1 MNKLPALQQVIRE
14 NSLFTKKSLGQN
26 FILDE
31 SFLDKIAASAFA
43 AGENPADFEVV
54 EVGAGPG
61 GLTRAILRTSVK
73 RLVVVEKDSR
83 CIPVLNQIK
92 EVYGERLT
100 VVEGDALKTDLRK
113 LTNSPRKVIANLP
126 YNISAVLLTQ
136 WIKNIA
142 DFSSLTLMFQ
152 KEVAERIVAV
162 PDTTDY
168 GRLSVIV
175 QAFAAPQIKMLVPPE
190 MFTPPPKVTSA
201 LVHITPLAKPFDVDF
216 TELEN
221 VLKTAFLH
229 RRKML
234 RKSLQSFGDVE
245 EICKSLN
252 INEQDR
258 PENLTVSDFA
268 NLTNFIK
275 GKAEK

>member
-1 MNKLPALQQVIRE
+1 MINKLPSLQQTIKE

-31 SFLDKIAASAFA
+31 MFLDKIVSCAFA
-43 AGENPADFEVV
+43 AGENPADFEVI
-54 EVGAGPG
+54 EIGAGPG
-61 GLTRAILRTSVK
+61 GLTRAILKSGVK

-83 CIPVLNQIK
+83 CIPILNQIK
-92 EVYGERLT
+92 DVYGDRITIIEA
-100 VVEGDALKTDLRK
+100 DALKTDVRT
-113 LTNSPRKVIANLP
+113 LTNKPRKVIANLP

-136 WIKNIA
+136 WIKDIA

-162 PDTTDY
+162 PSTADY

-175 QAFAAPQIKMLVPPE
+175 QAFASPQIKMLVPPE

-201 LVHITPLAKPFDVDF
+201 LVHITPLAKPYDVDF

-234 RKSLQSFGDVE
+234 RKSLQFFGNVE
-245 EICKSLN
+245 EICKNLN

-258 PENLTVSDFA
+258 PENLTVTDFV
-268 NLTNFIK
+268 NLTDFIK
-275 GKAEK
+275 AKK

>member
-1 MNKLPALQQVIRE
+1 MNKLPTLQQVIRE

-26 FILDE
+26 FILDDT
-31 SFLDKIAASAFA
+31 FLDRIALSAFA
-43 AGENPADFEVV
+43 PNENPADFEVV

-61 GLTRAILRTSVK
+61 GLTRAILRAGVK

-83 CIPVLNQIK
+83 CIPILNQIK
-92 EVYGERLT
+92 EVYGERLN
-100 VVEGDALKTDLRK
+100 VVEADALKTDLAE

-136 WIKNIA
+136 WIKNIT

-152 KEVAERIVAV
+152 KQVAERIVAA

-175 QAFAAPQIKMLVPPE
+175 QAFAKPQIKMLVPPE

-201 LVHITPLAKPFDVDF
+201 LVHITPLEKPFDVSF
-216 TELEN
+216 AELES

-234 RKSLQSFGDVE
+234 RKSLQPFGDVE
-245 EICKSLN
+245 KICKELN

-258 PENLTVSDFA
+258 PENLTVADFV

-275 GKAEK
+275 KNKAE

>member
-1 MNKLPALQQVIRE
+1 MINKLPSLQQTIKE

-31 SFLDKIAASAFA
+31 MFLDKIVSCAFA
-43 AGENPADFEVV
+43 AGENPADFEVT
-54 EVGAGPG
+54 EIGAGPG
-61 GLTRAILRTSVK
+61 GLTRAILRAGVK

-83 CIPVLNQIK
+83 CIPILNQIK
-92 EVYGERLT
+92 DVYGDRITIIEA
-100 VVEGDALKTDLRK
+100 DALKTDVRT
-113 LTNSPRKVIANLP
+113 LTNKPRKVIANLP

-136 WIKNIA
+136 WIKDIA

-162 PDTTDY
+162 PSTADY

-175 QAFAAPQIKMLVPPE
+175 QAFASPQIKMLVPPE

-201 LVHITPLAKPFDVDF
+201 LVHITPLAKPYDVDF

-221 VLKTAFLH
+221 VLKTVFLH

-234 RKSLQSFGDVE
+234 RKSLQSFGNVE
-245 EICKSLN
+245 EICKNLN

-258 PENLTVSDFA
+258 PENLTVADFV
-268 NLTNFIK
+268 NLTDFIK
-275 GKAEK
+275 AKK

>member
-1 MNKLPALQQVIRE
+1 MMNKLPSLQQVIRE

-31 SFLDKIAASAFA
+31 SFLDKIASVAFE

-61 GLTRAILRTSVK
+61 GLTRAILRAGVK
-73 RLVVVEKDSR
+73 RLVVVEKDAR
-83 CIPVLNQIK
+83 CIPILNQIK
-92 EVYGERLT
+92 DVYGDRL
-100 VVEGDALKTDLRK
+100 EIIEADALKTDLRK
-113 LTNSPRKVIANLP
+113 LVGSPRKVIANLP
-126 YNISAVLLTQ
+126 YNISAVLLTE
-136 WIKNIA
+136 WIKHIA

-152 KEVAERIVAV
+152 KEVAERIVAE
-162 PDTTDY
+162 PSTSDY

-175 QAFAAPQIKMLVPPE
+175 QAYAKAEIKMFVEPE

-201 LVHITPLAKPFDVDF
+201 LVHIKPLKKPYNVDF
-216 TELEN
+216 AALES

-234 RKSLQSFGDVE
+234 RKSLQAFGDVT
-245 EICKSLN
+245 EICDKLN
-252 INEQDR
+252 IREEDR
-258 PENLTVSDFA
+258 PENLSVEDFI

-275 GKAEK
+275 AVN

>member
-1 MNKLPALQQVIRE
+1 MINKLPSLQQTIKE

-31 SFLDKIAASAFA
+31 MFLDKIVSCAFA
-43 AGENPADFEVV
+43 AGENPADFEVI
-54 EVGAGPG
+54 EIGAGPG
-61 GLTRAILRTSVK
+61 GLTRAILKSGVK

-83 CIPVLNQIK
+83 CIPILNQIK
-92 EVYGERLT
+92 DVYGDRITIIEA
-100 VVEGDALKTDLRK
+100 DALKTDVRT
-113 LTNSPRKVIANLP
+113 LTNKPRKVIANLP

-136 WIKNIA
+136 WIKDIA

-162 PDTTDY
+162 PSTADY

-175 QAFAAPQIKMLVPPE
+175 QAFASPQIKMLVPPE

-201 LVHITPLAKPFDVDF
+201 LVHITPLAKPYDVDF

-234 RKSLQSFGDVE
+234 RKSLQSFGNVE
-245 EICKSLN
+245 EICKNLN

-258 PENLTVSDFA
+258 PENLTVADFV
-268 NLTNFIK
+268 NLTDFIK
-275 GKAEK
+275 AKK

>member
-1 MNKLPALQQVIRE
+1 MINKLPSLQQTIKE

-31 SFLDKIAASAFA
+31 MFLDKIVSCAFA
-43 AGENPADFEVV
+43 AGENPADFEVI
-54 EVGAGPG
+54 EIGAGPG
-61 GLTRAILRTSVK
+61 GLTRAILRAGVK

-83 CIPVLNQIK
+83 CIPILNQIK
-92 EVYGERLT
+92 DVYGDRITIIEA
-100 VVEGDALKTDLRK
+100 DALKTDVRT
-113 LTNSPRKVIANLP
+113 LTNKPRKVIANLP

-136 WIKNIA
+136 WIKDIA

-162 PDTTDY
+162 PSTADY

-175 QAFAAPQIKMLVPPE
+175 QAFASPQIKMLVPPE

-201 LVHITPLAKPFDVDF
+201 LVHITPLAKPYDVDF

-234 RKSLQSFGDVE
+234 RKSLQSFGNVE
-245 EICKSLN
+245 EICKNLN

-258 PENLTVSDFA
+258 PENLTVADFV
-268 NLTNFIK
+268 NLTDFIK
-275 GKAEK
+275 AKK

>member
-1 MNKLPALQQVIRE
+1 VINKLPSLQQTIKE

-31 SFLDKIAASAFA
+31 MFLDKIVSCAFA
-43 AGENPADFEVV
+43 AGENPADFEVT
-54 EVGAGPG
+54 EIGAGPG
-61 GLTRAILRTSVK
+61 GLTRAILRAGVK

-83 CIPVLNQIK
+83 CIPILNQIK
-92 EVYGERLT
+92 DVYGDRITIIEA
-100 VVEGDALKTDLRK
+100 DALKTDVRT
-113 LTNSPRKVIANLP
+113 LTNKPRKVIANLP

-136 WIKNIA
+136 WIKDIA

-162 PDTTDY
+162 PSTADY

-175 QAFAAPQIKMLVPPE
+175 QAFASPQIKMLVPPE

-201 LVHITPLAKPFDVDF
+201 LVHITPLAKPYDVDF

-221 VLKTAFLH
+221 VLKTVFLH

-234 RKSLQSFGDVE
+234 RKSLQSFGNVE
-245 EICKSLN
+245 EICKNLN

-258 PENLTVSDFA
+258 PENLTVADFV
-268 NLTNFIK
+268 NLTDFIK
-275 GKAEK
+275 AKK

>member
-1 MNKLPALQQVIRE
+1 MINKLPSLQQTIKE

-31 SFLDKIAASAFA
+31 MFLDKIVSCAFA
-43 AGENPADFEVV
+43 AGENPADFEVI
-54 EVGAGPG
+54 EIGAGPG
-61 GLTRAILRTSVK
+61 GLTRAILKSGVK

-83 CIPVLNQIK
+83 CIPILNQIK
-92 EVYGERLT
+92 DVYDDRITIIEA
-100 VVEGDALKTDLRK
+100 DALKTDVRT
-113 LTNSPRKVIANLP
+113 LTNKPRKVIANLP

-136 WIKNIA
+136 WIKDIA

-162 PDTTDY
+162 PSTADY

-175 QAFAAPQIKMLVPPE
+175 QAFASPQIKMLVPPE

-201 LVHITPLAKPFDVDF
+201 LVHITPLAKPYDVDF

-234 RKSLQSFGDVE
+234 RKSLQSFGNVE
-245 EICKSLN
+245 EICKNLN

-258 PENLTVSDFA
+258 PENLTVADFV
-268 NLTNFIK
+268 NLTDFIK
-275 GKAEK
+275 AKK

>member
-1 MNKLPALQQVIRE
+1 MINKLPSLQQTIKE

-31 SFLDKIAASAFA
+31 MFLDKIVSCAFA
-43 AGENPADFEVV
+43 AGENPADFEVI
-54 EVGAGPG
+54 EIGAGPG
-61 GLTRAILRTSVK
+61 GLTRAILRAGVK

-83 CIPVLNQIK
+83 CIPILNQIK
-92 EVYGERLT
+92 DVYGDRITIIEA
-100 VVEGDALKTDLRK
+100 DALKTDVRT
-113 LTNSPRKVIANLP
+113 LTNKPRKVIANLP

-136 WIKNIA
+136 WIKDIA

-162 PDTTDY
+162 PSTADY

-175 QAFAAPQIKMLVPPE
+175 QAFASPQIKMLVPPE

-201 LVHITPLAKPFDVDF
+201 LVHITPLAKPYDVDF

-234 RKSLQSFGDVE
+234 RKSLQFFGNVE
-245 EICKSLN
+245 EICKNLN

-258 PENLTVSDFA
+258 PENLTVADFV
-268 NLTNFIK
+268 NLTDFIK
-275 GKAEK
+275 AKK